1 MDKDKTQMNQHG
13 ALHHEKSS
21 EDSTQQHVSKLPEP
35 GDIDQEALM
44 DGLEA
49 RLFAMAKSRG

>member
-1 MDKDKTQMNQHG
+1 MDKDQTQMNQHG
-13 ALHHEKSS
+13 SVHHEKNS
-21 EDSTQQHVSKLPEP
+21 EDSAQPHVSKLPEP
-35 GDIDQEALM
+35 GAIDQEAEM